1 MQFYYLFL
9 LHYFKFFVLS
19 SELYSCKY
27 CCCVY
32 LQIKIAALRIAADKF
47 DPDFIEKRKAA
58 LEVSMSGVEVVGFVI
73 Q

>member
-1 MQFYYLFL
+1 MQSFYLFIL
-9 LHYFKFFVLS
+9 YYFKFFVLS
-19 SELYSCKY
+19 SELYPCKY

-58 LEVSMSGVEVVGFVI
+58 LEVSMSGVEFVGCVI
-73 Q
+73 R

>member
-1 MQFYYLFL
+1 MQSYSLFL
-9 LHYFKFFVLS
+9 LHYFQFFVLV
-19 SELYSCKY
+19 SEIYSCKF

-58 LEVSMSGVEVVGFVI
+58 LEVSMSGVVVVCFFI